1 MFGIGFPELLMIL
14 VVALLVIGPKK
25 LPDLAKSLGKGL
37 AEFRKATDDLKDTIY
52 SQDTD
57 NEVKAEQAAKKHQ
70 VAKLPPTSGI
80 DETMKVEEKPDD
92 HESTKSSE

>member
-1 MFGIGFPELLMIL
+1 MFGIGFPELIMIL

-52 SQDTD
+52 NQETD
-57 NEVKAEQAAKKHQ
+57 DEVKAEQAAKKHQ
-70 VAKLPPTSGI
+70 IAKLPPTSGI
-80 DETMKVEEKPDD
+80 DETMTVEEKPDD
-92 HESTKSSE
+92 QESTKVSE